1 MRDAAAEPPTYA
13 GPLPAVTALN
23 RPHWD
28 ALREHRLVAPRCTAC
43 GHVWLPPGPWC
54 PSCWSRSFGWVE
66 LSGRG
71 TVSCWVRFHRQY
83 FRSGVFE
90 VPYAVAE
97 VTLAEGPRVYA
108 QLEGAEPV
116 AGLAVQAAYADVS
129 PELTLLRFRPFDG
142 AVDG

>member
-1 MRDAAAEPPTYA
+1 MSAEPEPIAYR

-28 ALREHRLVAPRCTAC
+28 GLREHRLLAPRCDGC

-54 PSCWSRSFGWVE
+54 PSCWSRAYRWVE

-71 TVSCWVRFHRQY
+71 TVTAWVRFHRQY

-97 VTLAEGPRVYA
+97 VTLEEGPRLYA
-108 QLEGAEPV
+108 QLEDAEPA
-116 AGLAVQAAYADVS
+116 AGLAVEISYQDVS
-129 PELTLLRFRPFDG
+129 GDLTLARFRPVPG
-142 AVDG
+142 AIGR